1 MFETQ
6 TFNRVRE
13 FDVDPE
19 IVTVRLEDVT
29 LAHWPVFLDIHEES
43 GDWLRN
49 RHFPVNVPGR
59 VGVERNEGIFAARG
73 FSHRAA
79 EDRRADSPEAS
90 TIVPVRMRGILQTI
104 GRAVRARRGSQ
115 GLTKARLAQLSGMSL
130 RFLTDVEMGRA
141 NPSVLKLHTLAQALQ
156 TPIEGFFTAP
166 AEGDVAPTISL
177 LGIRGAGKTT
187 IGRRLAGRIGL
198 PFVELDRKIEEKA
211 SLSLSE
217 IFALHG
223 EDYYRRLERS
233 VLEDVLAE
241 GKGRVIATG
250 GGIVTSPETFALL
263 KAQTITIW
271 LRASA
276 HDHWNRVLQQGDRR
290 PMKGHPQAMAELRRL
305 LTTRKRLYGTARH
318 TVLTSSQTPDQ
329 VVDEILGLT
338 GSVQATS

>member
-1 MFETQ
+1 MPSSMT
-6 TFNRVRE
+6 
-13 FDVDPE
+13 
-19 IVTVRLEDVT
+19 
-29 LAHWPVFLDIHEES
+29 
-43 GDWLRN
+43 
-49 RHFPVNVPGR
+49 
-59 VGVERNEGIFAARG
+59 
-73 FSHRAA
+73 
-79 EDRRADSPEAS
+79 
-90 TIVPVRMRGILQTI
+90 GILKTM
-104 GRAVRARRGSQ
+104 GRAVRERREGL
-115 GLTKARLAQLSGMSL
+115 GLTRTRLAQVSGVSL
-130 RFLTDVEMGRA
+130 RFLTDVELGRA
-141 NPSVLKLHTLAQALQ
+141 NPSVLKLLALAEALGA
-156 TPIEGFFTAP
+156 PIESLFARP
-166 AEGDVAPTISL
+166 AAHEGPVRISL

-241 GKGRVIATG
+241 GKGCVIATG

-263 KAQTITIW
+263 KAQTTTIW

-276 HDHWNRVLQQGDRR
+276 NDHWNRVLQQGDRR

-318 TVLTSSQTPDQ
+318 TVVTSSLSPDQ
-329 VVDEILGLT
+329 VVDEIADVIGVVPAL
-338 GSVQATS
+338 A